1 MKKEKLAIL
10 IPAYN
15 EEPRIDSVLKVVCSY
30 RDEKRIIVIDDGSSD
45 RTAEQA
51 QKYSVEVLRH
61 NYNRG
66 KGAALQTGI
75 AQVGNADYWLFLD
88 ADLVSL
94 KEAHLNALLR
104 PLENNNNVGMTVG
117 IFETGSKF
125 GVNYWVSF
133 AQKYFSI
140 LNGQMALSGGFIKM
154 LPDLSW
160 AKFGVEI
167 FLTKLADYYGIKMAN
182 PILPGLTHHI
192 KEDKLGLGAGFLYR
206 LQMYRE
212 CLYALINWEKHL

>member
-1 MKKEKLAIL
+1 MKREKLAIL

-15 EEPRIDSVLKVVCSY
+15 EEPRIDSVLQVVCSY
-30 RDEKRIIVIDDGSSD
+30 RDEKRVIVIDDGSSD
-45 RTAEQA
+45 GTVKRAE
-51 QKYSVEVLRH
+51 KYCVEVLRH

-94 KEAHLNALLR
+94 KKSHLDALLH
-104 PLENNNNVGMTVG
+104 PLENDNGVGMTVG

-125 GVNYWVSF
+125 GVDFWIDF

-140 LNGQMALSGGFIKM
+140 LNGQMALSGKFIQM

-167 FLTKLADYYGIKMAN
+167 FLTKLADYHGIKMAN
-182 PILPGLTHHI
+182 PVLPGLTHHI
-192 KEDKLGLGAGFLYR
+192 KEDKLGLEAGFFYR
-206 LQMYRE
+206 LQMYWE
-212 CLYALINWEKHL
+212 CLYALINWKKHL